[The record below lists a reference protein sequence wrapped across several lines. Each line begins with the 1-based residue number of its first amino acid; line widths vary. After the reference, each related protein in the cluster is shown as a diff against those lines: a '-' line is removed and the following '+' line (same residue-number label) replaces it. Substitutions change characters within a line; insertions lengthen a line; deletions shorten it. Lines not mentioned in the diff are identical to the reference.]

1 MQHLALERV
10 NGCSF
15 EKSHLRAG
23 NAQVFHLPFPED
35 RGPEGKFSMRAT
47 VLI

>member
-1 MQHLALERV
+1 MVVRLKKAISVPE
-10 NGCSF
+10 
-15 EKSHLRAG
+15 